1 MYRTACEI
9 YAKVVNSIMSELFN
23 DGFDAHSVTPSRARN
38 IKPDA
43 VAKGQRIGPE
53 QQQQQLQQPIPLS
66 EQLMRTV

>member
-23 DGFDAHSVTPSRARN
+23 DGFDAHSVTPSRAQN

-43 VAKGQRIGPE
+43 VAEGQRIGPVC
-53 QQQQQLQQPIPLS
+53 LNTADH
-66 EQLMRTV
+66 RR